1 MLRERPV
8 LKFAD
13 WWWSLTVRTSGTN
26 RTGLVPVPWH
36 QILQILFHDIIQ
48 IKSDR
53 LRTFHQLSQRKKIN
67 SLEIFILGKTLLF
80 FGTHN
85 FSLSN
90 PKKEDVEKEKKNLI
104 IGTIRKCF
112 EYHCCFSSLN
122 SQIVGGHYNI
132 MGVRTFFDHL
142 CRRNYFL
149 KVILD
154 LFLNFC
160 FWFDLTSLLLVFFH
174 L

>member
-1 MLRERPV
+1 MMIINCKSIRNQQN
-8 LKFAD
+8 
-13 WWWSLTVRTSGTN
+13 WSCSRSMASDTSN
-26 RTGLVPVPWH
+26 LVPWH
-36 QILQILFHDIIQ
+36 HTDQIRSSSYFSLAI
-48 IKSDR
+48 
-53 LRTFHQLSQRKKIN
+53 TTEKIN

-80 FGTHN
+80 FETHN

-112 EYHCCFSSLN
+112 EYHCCLSSLN

-160 FWFDLTSLLLVFFH
+160 FWFDLTSLLLVFF
-174 L
+174 LL